1 MPKVSV
7 IIPVYN
13 AEKFLSETI
22 ESVIAQTYTDW
33 EIIAVDDG
41 STDRSGE
48 ILRKYEQRLPSK
60 IHVITQRN
68 SGVSIARNNAIA
80 IAKGDY
86 IAFLDHDDLWLP
98 EKLEKQ
104 VDLLDSNKELGLV
117 YSDSYVIDEEGNLRK
132 KTFFE
137 IVRPFRGNIF
147 NELFYDNFIPLL
159 TAIIRKEVVNKV
171 GMFDPKYK
179 IAEEYDLFLKI
190 AEYYPV
196 DFVEQPLAKYRIHD
210 KSVSRN
216 SGVAPISE
224 AFQIVEY
231 WLNKKSDLE
240 MKGLNNRIKRKKA
253 KLHFSL
259 MIYYFKK
266 HEKRK
271 AIEEIKN
278 LMKLFPYSLR
288 LVLKMTVSLGNVLLR
303 GR

>member
-1 MPKVSV
+1 MVKIHKPKVSI

-41 STDRSGE
+41 STDRSRE
-48 ILRKYEQRLPSK
+48 ILRKYEQRLPLK
-60 IHVITQRN
+60 IRVITQKN

-80 IAKGDY
+80 IAKGEY

-98 EKLEKQ
+98 DKLEKQ
-104 VDLLDSNKELGLV
+104 VELLDSNKELGLV
-117 YSDSYVIDEEGNLRK
+117 YSDSYVIGEKGNLTRRK
-132 KTFFE
+132 TLFE
-137 IVRPFRGNIF
+137 SVKPFRGNAF

-159 TAIIRKEVVNKV
+159 TAIIRKEVLNKV

-216 SGVAPISE
+216 SGVAPVSE
-224 AFQIVEY
+224 NFQIVEY

-240 MKGLNNRIKRKKA
+240 IKQKKA

-278 LMKLFPYSLR
+278 LIKLFPYSLR
-288 LVLKMTVSLGNVLLR
+288 LVLKMTVSLGKVLLH